1 MGNGTIYK
9 RGNSWCVGFTVNGRR
24 VRETVGPNK
33 KIAQKVLSLRMTQV
47 LENRYFPPNRQVGRM
62 PFNEFVQMYLER
74 VVSLMKSI
82 RTERNRVKRWVKDLG
97 MRPIGQI
104 TRAQIESWRR
114 EKMSRCKPATINR
127 DLSRLRH
134 MLNIAV
140 EWELLEESPM
150 QGIKFL
156 RENNARTRYLSL
168 EECQRLIASC
178 MAPHIRAMV
187 SVALHSGMRLGE
199 ILNLRWRDLDFASG
213 FILVRDSKNG
223 ESRHVPMDTILFAL
237 FRAYPRRV
245 GADLVFSSSSGGRI
259 VDVRTGFL
267 NSCKRAGIADLHFH
281 DLRHTF
287 ASQFVMAGG
296 DLYILKEILG
306 HKSLTMTQRYAHL
319 SPTYKIKAIDRI
331 NTLWAGATPQAST
344 SEVLPENS
352 SVTAASHPAYEDTP
366 VPAQTLT
373 TRVWPYKEDGG
384 PADGTGTGP

>member
-104 TRAQIESWRR
+104 TRAEIESWRR

-150 QGIKFL
+150 QGMKFL
-156 RENNARTRYLSL
+156 RENNARTRYLSVG
-168 EECQRLIASC
+168 ECHRLIDSC
-178 MAPHIRAMV
+178 MAPHIRAIV
-187 SVALHSGMRLGE
+187 TVALHTGMRLGE
-199 ILNLRWRDLDFASG
+199 ILNLRWQDLDFSSG

-223 ESRHVPMDTILFAL
+223 QARQVPMDSMISKLL
-237 FRAYPRRV
+237 RSWPRLS
-245 GADLVFSSSSGGRI
+245 DQDIVFTSVMTGGRI
-259 VDVRTGFL
+259 VDIRAGFL
-267 NSCKRAGIADLHFH
+267 NACKRAGITGLHFH

-306 HKSLTMTQRYAHL
+306 HKSITMTQRYAHL
-319 SPTYKIKAIDRI
+319 SPSYKIKAIDRM
-331 NTLWAGATPQAST
+331 NTLWAGAEPQAST
-344 SEVLPENS
+344 PNVPPEAS
-352 SVTAASHPAYEDTP
+352 PVTAPSQATYLDTP
-366 VPAQTLT
+366 PAFT
-373 TRVWPYKEDGG
+373 
-384 PADGTGTGP
+384 PATDAALSI